1 MRFLGPSLV
10 AAAVVFSSLT
20 ARAADAPAPG
30 PAQIEEARRLFKVG
44 VALLEDPDGAKY
56 DEARIQFQKAYD
68 LSGNW
73 KVLANLGVCQLK
85 LERDGEAIASYEKY
99 LAGGGANI
107 DPEEKAQ
114 IERDL
119 AVMKAQVVT
128 VHLTF
133 PGTGAAV
140 TDERTDSRGNKM
152 INEYTAPDTALTI
165 GLHPGDH
172 TITARLPAGTA
183 KWDARLAPAGEES
196 HTFEIAAEPVAA
208 PGAAPGV
215 APAAGT
221 PGADQGTA
229 PQEGE
234 RPIPVPVWIGA
245 GVTGALTIGAV
256 VTGAMALGK
265 RGDFDSIND
274 SSHSEAEKQ
283 SAHDSA
289 ASMGLVSTILSA
301 GALVGAGVTTYFFLS
316 RPTVSKEQQARTV
329 IAPWVGPGGGGLAVG
344 GVL

>member
-1 MRFLGPSLV
+1 MRLLGPSLV
-10 AAAVVFSSLT
+10 IAAVVFSNVP
-20 ARAADAPAPG
+20 AKADAPPPAPQ
-30 PAQIEEARRLFKVG
+30 QIEEARRLFKVG

-56 DEARIQFQKAYD
+56 DEARVQFQRAYD

-99 LAGGGANI
+99 LAGGGANV
-107 DPEEKAQ
+107 DADEKAQ

-119 AVMKAQVVT
+119 AVLKAQVVT

-133 PGTGAAV
+133 PGTGASV
-140 TDERTDSRGNKM
+140 TDERLDSRGNRM
-152 INEYTAPDTALTI
+152 INEYQAQGETLTL

-172 TITARLPAGTA
+172 TLTARLQSGTS
-183 KWDARLAPAGEES
+183 KWEARLAPASENS
-196 HTFEIAAEPVAA
+196 HTFEIVAA
-208 PGAAPGV
+208 PAAAPATTAG
-215 APAAGT
+215 AGPGSPA
-221 PGADQGTA
+221 ADQGVPA
-229 PQEGE
+229 KEGE
-234 RPIPVPVWIGA
+234 RPIPTTVWIGA

-256 VTGAMALGK
+256 VTGAIALGK
-265 RGDFDSIND
+265 RSDFTSIND

-301 GALVGAGVTTYFFLS
+301 GALVGAGVTTYLFFT
-316 RPTVSKEQQARTV
+316 RPSEAAKDQQARTIV
-329 IAPWVGPGGGGLAVG
+329 APWVAPGGAGLAVG